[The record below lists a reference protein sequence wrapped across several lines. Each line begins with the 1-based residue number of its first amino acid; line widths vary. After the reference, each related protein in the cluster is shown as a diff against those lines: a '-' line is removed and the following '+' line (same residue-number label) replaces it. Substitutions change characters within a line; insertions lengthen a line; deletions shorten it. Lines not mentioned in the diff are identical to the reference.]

1 MRKSL
6 CLTVALLLVLVAVSV
21 HPSEATSQ
29 IAVESPAA
37 KSFVDPTQPVGEI
50 ALKTIGIPSGTPA
63 AARLSWRFNG
73 FLENATSTS
82 PESVLNI
89 TQVISADANKTISAG
104 TITTPLTKVYA
115 SDNDPYRVPA
125 KNETGN
131 LYWSACFNF
140 NFTLGNHYIL
150 NETWITRLEIT
161 VRGNASILADTSAD
175 LNVYNF
181 TAGAWKKLGEP
192 LNTTTA
198 QTHTYILTSYLDDY
212 IDENHNNTIMIQF
225 LWNDSSN
232 TAYNVDI
239 DYAAVTV
246 YYNLTIAANN
256 WKVTQVNST
265 IALNKEEGTYTV
277 NFWENL
283 TLTVPSGITGHNF
296 TLYIKPANRT
306 YLTNHT
312 LYVSGN
318 KMTPTVTRGEVA
330 ENITNLVSNSTALNF
345 NTKIEVKFLKTV
357 LSGQYWCKDAPIRYD
372 ERQRVFNLTLTS
384 NASAYYFENLT
395 IPTNV
400 PYADRVNATST
411 LGRPLMF
418 IEGSATKIVINYMQ
432 NGEKETIKFT
442 YKTTTK
448 LRVIV
453 VSSKTGLPI
462 KGAKVTIDAGFEKRV
477 GVTGSDGIVEFKTL
491 VGDLSYTVTV
501 EKGRESVE
509 KIVDVEWDKTNQ
521 LTAALPIYVFPWWLP
536 YLLLAILILVALI
549 VLWKKKILTVRLPR
563 IATPK
568 ISKPKL
574 TVRRRKVKPFKPRL
588 PKPSRKT
595 LAIALSLLFFV
606 ALYVSYTWRTWPFTA
621 IPYTGETMLKI
632 SAMPVEGITATP
644 EDYLHPVRYIVVNP
658 LNNMTVDDH
667 YVGTSY
673 NPYVHIAVPKQ
684 PGYLWIAMV
693 TPEDYYLYEPLSS
706 EYVIIDDVLYYKI
719 NIPAPPLFQ
728 SYSEKN
734 VIKIIGKAVKVG
746 NISIVDPGNIT
757 FTSTFFTSNFIFK
770 LEKWTALYN
779 ATLKISLNTSGIVLD
794 SANLNGT
801 GVQIYHDDTDND
813 GYYDSGEYIY
823 IFLENQTFLV
833 NTEDQD
839 AAYFLSLTF
848 SNVSITSG
856 QVIKATI
863 EFYHY
868 EFNVNQPFIWD
879 EFTKVTLATTA
890 AYYTKS

>member
-6 CLTVALLLVLVAVSV
+6 CLTVIFLLILMAVSV
-21 HPSEATSQ
+21 NPSEATSQ
-29 IAVESPAA
+29 IAVETPI
-37 KSFVDPTQPVGEI
+37 KSFVNPTQPVGEI
-50 ALKTIGIPSGTPA
+50 ALKTIGIPNGTPA
-63 AARLSWRFNG
+63 AARLSWSFNG

-89 TQVISADANKTISAG
+89 SQVISADANKTISAG
-104 TITTPLTKVYA
+104 DITTPLTKVYA
-115 SDNDPYRVPA
+115 ADNDPYRVPA

-181 TAGAWKKLGEP
+181 TASAWKKLGEP

-232 TAYNVDI
+232 TAYDVDI
-239 DYAAVTV
+239 DYAAVTI
-246 YYNLTIAANN
+246 YYNLTIAVNN
-256 WKVTQVNST
+256 WKVTQTNST

-283 TLTVPSGITGHNF
+283 TLTAPSGITGHNF

-536 YLLLAILILVALI
+536 YLLLAVLILIVLVL
-549 VLWKKKILTVRLPR
+549 LWKKKILTVRLPR
-563 IATPK
+563 ITMPK

-574 TVRRRKVKPFKPRL
+574 TVRRRKVKPFKLRL

-595 LAIALSLLFFV
+595 LALILSLIFFV
-606 ALYVSYTWRTWPFTA
+606 ALYVSYSWRIWPFTT

-632 SAMPVEGITATP
+632 SAIPVEGITVTP
-644 EDYLHPVRYIVVNP
+644 EDYLYPVRYIVVNP
-658 LNNMTVDDH
+658 LNNMTISDH
-667 YVGTSY
+667 YVGTLH
-673 NPYVHIAVPKQ
+673 NPYVYVTVPKQ
-684 PGYLWIAMV
+684 PGYLWIAMI
-693 TPEDYYLYEPLSS
+693 TPEDFYLYEPLSS
-706 EYVIIDDVLYYKI
+706 EYVIIDDVLYYKVK
-719 NIPAPPLFQ
+719 IPAPPLFQ
-728 SYSEKN
+728 SYSERN
-734 VIKIIGKAVKVG
+734 AIKVTGEVVKVG
-746 NISIVDPGNIT
+746 NISIVDSGNIT
-757 FTSTFFTSNFIFK
+757 FASTFFTSTFIFE

-779 ATLKISLNTSGIVLD
+779 ATIKISLNVSGIILD
-794 SANLNGT
+794 SAKLNGT
-801 GVQIYHDDTDND
+801 GAQIYHDDADED
-813 GYYDSGEYIY
+813 GYYDGGEYIY
-823 IFLENQTFLV
+823 VFLGNQTFLV
-833 NTEDQD
+833 NTEDED
-839 AAYFLSLTF
+839 VTYFLSLTF
-848 SNVSITSG
+848 SNTTISSG
-856 QVIKATI
+856 QVMKATI

-868 EFNVNQPFIWD
+868 KFNVNKPFIFS
-879 EFTKVTLATTA
+879 EMQKITLLTTA